1 MPNFKCTYTFEEEV
15 NYPSKGEAQQS
26 ADEFA
31 QGVADDEELH
41 VVKVE
46 VEEVK

>member
-1 MPNFKCTYTFEEEV
+1 VPNFKCTYTFEEEV
-15 NYPSKGEAQQS
+15 YYPNKKEAELASKEWAEEY
-26 ADEFA
+26 ADE
-31 QGVADDEELH
+31 ESLI